1 MNKKIV
7 SISCLIIILIIVFTA
22 SSDSGLDESMI
33 SQTIFVDAVYQP
45 ENDIVLIKYV
55 DSSEMTKLV
64 TIEILGMEKTFH
76 KEFLQQSFVEI
87 VQISSIPQYGWA
99 TMPVIFTL
107 DHEEFG
113 KISLKTEIHL
123 SDEMKPRVIYSEI

>member
-7 SISCLIIILIIVFTA
+7 GIGCLIIILIIVFTA
-22 SSDSGLDESMI
+22 SSDSGLDESVI
-33 SQTIFVDAVYQP
+33 SQTIFVDAVYEP
-45 ENDIVLIKYV
+45 ENNIVLIKFV

-64 TIEILGMEKTFH
+64 TLEILGMEKTFH
-76 KEFLQQSFVEI
+76 KELLQQSFVEM
-87 VQISSIPQYGWA
+87 VQISSMPQYGWA

>member
-7 SISCLIIILIIVFTA
+7 GIGCLIIILIIVFTA
-22 SSDSGLDESMI
+22 SSDSGLDESVI
-33 SQTIFVDAVYQP
+33 SQTIFVDAVYEP
-45 ENDIVLIKYV
+45 ENNIVLIKYV
-55 DSSEMTKLV
+55 DSSEMTQLV
-64 TIEILGMEKTFH
+64 TLEILGMEKTFH
-76 KEFLQQSFVEI
+76 KELLQQSFVEI
-87 VQISSIPQYGWA
+87 VQISSMPQYGWA

>member
-7 SISCLIIILIIVFTA
+7 GIVCVAIVLLIAFTGL
-22 SSDSGLDESMI
+22 SDSGLDESLI
-33 SQTIFVDAVYQP
+33 SQTIFVDAVYES
-45 ENDIVLIKYV
+45 ENNIVRIKYV
-55 DSSEMTKLV
+55 DSSEMTRLV
-64 TIEILGMEKTFH
+64 TLEILGMEKTFH
-76 KEFLQQSFVEI
+76 KEFLQQSFVET
-87 VQISSIPQYGWA
+87 VQISSMPQYGWA

-123 SDEMKPRVIYSEI
+123 SDEMKPRVIYSKI